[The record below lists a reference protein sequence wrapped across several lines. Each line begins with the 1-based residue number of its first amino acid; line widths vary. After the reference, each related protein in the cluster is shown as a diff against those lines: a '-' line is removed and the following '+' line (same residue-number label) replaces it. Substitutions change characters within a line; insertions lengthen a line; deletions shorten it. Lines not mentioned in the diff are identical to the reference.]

1 MIYQLKKHPFFVHLS
16 LRDKLNR
23 IILKLCRGVAQL
35 AAHRVWDAGV
45 VGSSPTT
52 PTTSAA
58 E

>member
-1 MIYQLKKHPFFVHLS
+1 MDFLGENHQFFVYSS
-16 LRDKLNR
+16 LRDKLNQ
-23 IILKLCRGVAQL
+23 IILNDCRGVAQL